1 MTDNDIWP
9 ADMTLEILGE
19 LTKSYWTPDIYV
31 RVHMCVYIHVCEY
44 IYVCVSAFVSVVLNV

>member
-1 MTDNDIWP
+1 
-9 ADMTLEILGE
+9 MTLEILSE

-44 IYVCVSAFVSVVLNV
+44 ICLCVCICVCSFEHLTS